1 MLVSTERKA
10 QDSKCKIFMM
20 LFLLVSD
27 LFFSVDATAQQRTP
41 VIVSYSGINANY
53 LSLWAA
59 RDAGYFAERG
69 LDVQLLH
76 IRGGSTVVQV
86 LLSGQTPIAM
96 VGATPI
102 AFAYLRG
109 SHDLVMIGGVTNTMS
124 YVVAAKSDIQNP
136 ADLKG
141 KRLAVS
147 RFGST
152 SDFVAEFALKHWG
165 LHRSQVKMLQIGNE
179 ADRLAAM
186 QRGDLEAGVFTPTY
200 VPAIRKLGMRVLL
213 DLEQLGVPYL
223 LNGYATTRSFIQK
236 NRPIVVGFMGAVLK
250 AIRKVKQDRPFAEKI
265 LAKYVK
271 STDSEFLKT
280 ALDQQMRAL
289 PDLPLPLKESI
300 KTILDDLAVT
310 LPEAKRI
317 APESLIDSSVLE
329 EATLGF

>member
-1 MLVSTERKA
+1 MLVATKRKA
-10 QDSKCKIFMM
+10 QGSECRIFLL
-20 LFLLVSD
+20 LFLFVPG
-27 LFFSVDATAQQRTP
+27 LFFSVDAIAQQRTT
-41 VIVSYSGINANY
+41 VIASYSGINANY

-69 LDVQLLH
+69 LDVTMLH
-76 IRGGSTVVQV
+76 IRGGSTAVQV

-102 AFAYLRG
+102 ALAYLRG
-109 SHDLVMIGGVTNTMS
+109 SYDLVMIGGVTNTMS
-124 YVVAAKSDIQNP
+124 YVVVAKSDIQSP

-165 LHRSQVKMLQIGNE
+165 LNRSQVKMLQIGNE

-186 QRGDLEAGVFTPTY
+186 QGGDLEAGVFTPTY
-200 VPAIRKLGMRVLL
+200 VSAIKKLGMRVLL

-250 AIRKVKQDRPFAEKI
+250 AIRKVKQDRPFAEKT

-271 STDSEFLKT
+271 SPDSEFLKT

-289 PDLPLPLKESI
+289 PDLPLAPKEAI
-300 KTILDDLAVT
+300 KTILDDLAAT
-310 LPEAKRI
+310 LPEARRI
-317 APESLIDSSVLE
+317 APELLIDSSVLE
-329 EATLGF
+329 EAALGF

>member
-1 MLVSTERKA
+1 MPVSDQRKPQNSTCKMLVMFVQVLSV
-10 QDSKCKIFMM
+10 
-20 LFLLVSD
+20 LFL
-27 LFFSVDATAQQRTP
+27 SVNALAQRRTP
-41 VIVSYSGINANY
+41 LMVSYSGINANY

-59 RDAGYFAERG
+59 MDAGYFAERG
-69 LDVQLLH
+69 LNVQLLH
-76 IRGGSTVVQV
+76 IRGGSTTVQV
-86 LLSGQTPIAM
+86 LLSGQTPITM

-109 SHDLVMIGGVTNTMS
+109 SHDLVMIGGVTNSMS

-152 SDFVAEFALKHWG
+152 SDFVAEFALKYWG
-165 LHRSQVKMLQIGNE
+165 LNRSQVKMLQIGNE

-186 QRGDLEAGVFTPTY
+186 QGGDLEAGVFTPTY
-200 VPAIRKLGMRVLL
+200 VSAIKKLGMRVLL

-250 AIRKVKQDRPFAEKI
+250 AIRKVKQDRPFAEKT

-317 APESLIDSSVLE
+317 APELLIDSSVLE
-329 EATLGF
+329 EAALGF